1 MASSKLKT
9 TLMALIG
16 PALAVATPV
25 ISGLISGKG
34 ARYQHV
40 AQNAIRSAV
49 TTTDNGLDHLITV
62 FKSFEASNPLV
73 QTAVSEFRTLATA
86 AGITVPE
93 LDAVV
98 SHLKCAIYDLA
109 TALVPADALK
119 ADATPVAAATTT
131 QTAAG

>member
-9 TLMALIG
+9 SLLALAT
-16 PALAVATPV
+16 PALALLTP
-25 ISGLISGKG
+25 ILSGMLSGKG

-40 AQNAIRSAV
+40 AQNAVRSAV

-62 FKSFEASNPLV
+62 FKNFEASNPLV

-119 ADATPVAAATTT
+119 ADATPAAAATTT
-131 QTAAG
+131 QTVAG